1 MMLKIHNSLRSSLCN
16 WASLNISSWQT
27 NSIKVEFWA
36 KMPKARHG
44 VKFLKIFSGRNANN
58 TNSGYANTTFGLDY
72 TGGDNGGMY
81 QVSFG
86 DGTNI

>member
-1 MMLKIHNSLRSSLCN
+1 
-16 WASLNISSWQT
+16 
-27 NSIKVEFWA
+27 
-36 KMPKARHG
+36 MPKARHG